1 MMRIPRAFR
10 LLMIGLA
17 FAAAVCPLGL
27 AQGALLLQDSDGLSA
42 ALSPTGHSSVY
53 FARICAASLTQLRRC
68 ARGELGVVIA
78 RHRRIAG
85 YDWLAVPLIPFLY
98 SVEDASAVPAKVNRE
113 AVRELRLKYH
123 DEHLMSLGNRVPAG
137 GELLGGWNE
146 LVGAAY
152 ERRIYA
158 LRFETSEEKDDAFIA
173 KMNADVNQSHFSYL
187 FRNCADFSGV
197 VLDFYFPQT
206 FRRRI
211 LPDLGATTP
220 RQVAY
225 ELTRYARQHPEIR
238 LTVMEIPLV
247 PGYHRRSRLG
257 KSAAASLIV
266 SGLVIPIAIVSPY
279 TAGVIVADGLVWGR
293 YPLGLDRAQ
302 ALSPET
308 MAILA
313 VSANLNLA
321 GNALGGEA
329 LEASAAA
336 EARPSGPPGR

>member
-1 MMRIPRAFR
+1 MRFPRALF
-10 LLMIGLA
+10 LFLA
-17 FAAAVCPLGL
+17 GFAALSQVCPRGH
-27 AQGALLLQDSDGLSA
+27 AQGALLLQDSDGFSA
-42 ALSPTGHSSVY
+42 ALSPPGHTSVY
-53 FARICAASLTQLRRC
+53 LARICAASLTRLRRC
-68 ARGELGVVIA
+68 APGALGVVIA

-98 SVEDASAVPAKVNRE
+98 SVEAASEVPTKVSRE

-123 DEHLMSLGNRVPAG
+123 DEHLMSLGKDVPAG

-158 LRFETSEEKDDAFIA
+158 LRFETSEEQDDAFIV

-187 FRNCADFSGV
+187 FRNCADFSGA
-197 VLDFYFPQT
+197 VLDFYFPHT
-206 FRRRI
+206 FKRHI
-211 LPDLGATTP
+211 LPDLGTTP

-225 ELTRYARQHPEIR
+225 ELTRYARQHPELR
-238 LTVMEIPLV
+238 FTVMEIPLV
-247 PGYHRRSRLG
+247 PGYQHSSRLG
-257 KSAAASLIV
+257 RSAAASLIV
-266 SGLVIPIAIVSPY
+266 NGFVIPIAIVSPY

-302 ALSPET
+302 VLSPET

-313 VSANLNLA
+313 GSANRNLA
-321 GNALGGEA
+321 GNALGGQA